1 MEQVHMFMVD
11 KVKLG
16 KKGQITIPKKI
27 RDEDS
32 LKEDDVF
39 IVKHMPSGTIMLE
52 KQRRKNPYDM
62 IFEAIAMAPKF
73 DADKAWKEVKEERK
87 RERS

>member
-1 MEQVHMFMVD
+1 MQTHNFITD

-27 RDEDS
+27 RDEDG
-32 LKEDDVF
+32 LQENDTF

-52 KQRRKNPYDM
+52 KQQNKDPYEM
-62 IFEAIAMAPKF
+62 IFKAMAMAPKF
-73 DADKAWKEVKEERK
+73 NADKAWQEVKEERK
-87 RERS
+87 RERA

>member
-1 MEQVHMFMVD
+1 
-11 KVKLG
+11 
-16 KKGQITIPKKI
+16 
-27 RDEDS
+27 
-32 LKEDDVF
+32 
-39 IVKHMPSGTIMLE
+39 
-52 KQRRKNPYDM
+52 M